1 MLLRTRGLLVVS
13 STLIKGATTTTT
25 TNNNNAKVSILY
37 SKRKRKNGNS
47 CTFNLYGNIK
57 GAGKASIKRNLLV
70 ADMSANWGEGW
81 KEKTMQNAV
90 KRKICILK
98 EFNLF

>member
-47 CTFNLYGNIK
+47 CTFNIKGTLREHYGNIK
-57 GAGKASIKRNLLV
+57 GPGRRQKKKPIGCGHVRKLGGGV
-70 ADMSANWGEGW
+70 EGENDA
-81 KEKTMQNAV
+81 ECCET
-90 KRKICILK
+90 
-98 EFNLF
+98 